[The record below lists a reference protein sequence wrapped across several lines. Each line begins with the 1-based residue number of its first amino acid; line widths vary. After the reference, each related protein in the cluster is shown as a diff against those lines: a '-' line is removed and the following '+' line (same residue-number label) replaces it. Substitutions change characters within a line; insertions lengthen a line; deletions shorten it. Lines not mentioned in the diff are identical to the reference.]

1 MTLKKIDYSKLV
13 VYKIVCNDL
22 RVTDLYVGSTTN
34 IEQRKKQHKSSC
46 CKITSE
52 KYHYQLYEYIRKFG
66 GWQNWSMII
75 VEKCPCEDSYNARKI
90 ERFYYEELNA
100 NLNMVR
106 PLCTEEELKQ
116 DAKERKQKE
125 PYKEKAREY
134 SKFYRKNHADEVK
147 EFRKKYQDEHKE
159 ELKEKRKEKLTC
171 SCGAVIEKGSKWAHE
186 HTFKHISKSQT
197 LFHS

>member
-34 IEQRKKQHKSSC
+34 FDQRKKQHKSDC
-46 CKITSE
+46 NKITSE
-52 KYHYQLYEYIRKFG
+52 KYHYQLYECIRKFG

-75 VEKCPCEDSYNARKI
+75 VERCPCGDSYEARKL
-90 ERFYYEELNA
+90 ERFYCEQLNA

-116 DAKERKQKE
+116 EAKERKQKE
-125 PYKEKAREY
+125 SYKEKAREY
-134 SKFYRKNHADEVK
+134 SKCYRKNHVDEVK
-147 EFRKKYQDEHKE
+147 EKRKQYQDEHKE
-159 ELKEKRKEKLTC
+159 ELKEKRKETLTC
-171 SCGAVIEKGSKWAHE
+171 SCGTVIAKGSKLSHE
-186 HTFKHISKSQT
+186 RSFKHISKSQT